1 MKKFWCEVY
10 LDRLY
15 ENLNIIRNLAE
26 DKKVIAV
33 VKGNAY
39 GLGLDEMTKYM
50 EEHIDYFAVADIDE
64 AERIET
70 EKKILLLSPLVTS
83 EDFKS
88 SNKNIIFTIDNREI
102 IDEIPEEFEGDVQL
116 YIDTG
121 MSRMGIKMNEI
132 GDVLDEISKKRPNV
146 NVDGIYTHLHNT
158 KNLKYTLHQIEQFK
172 NSVMPYRDKVNMIHC
187 MNSSGFINDEIRKS
201 CSFTDAVRA
210 GNILYGYEGQ
220 SKGLKR
226 IYNYYAEIVN
236 VYDVKKGQT
245 VGYGC
250 SYKAKRDMKIGI
262 LGFGNIEHFGFS
274 KDISRNLFID
284 VVRAAVNRLRFRPE
298 IFVNDSGRGLKI
310 VSRPN
315 MNITIIDMQGISK
328 NDLLRVEISPILADS
343 RIEKRYIL

>member
-187 MNSSGFINDEIRKS
+187 MNSSGFINDEIRKA

>member
-187 MNSSGFINDEIRKS
+187 MNSSGFINDEIRKA

-250 SYKAKRDMKIGI
+250 SYKVKRDMKIGI

>member
-187 MNSSGFINDEIRKS
+187 MNSSGFINDEIRKA

-236 VYDVKKGQT
+236 VYNVKKGQT